1 MQVAIGA
8 NKCNVCDIRTS
19 NFALDYC
26 LILLTFLL
34 ITARLRMLAFEE
46 ADECNDN
53 TRKATMNEHHG
64 DWQLARQIL
73 RIKVSC

>member
-1 MQVAIGA
+1 LVPT
-8 NKCNVCDIRTS
+8 NVTYVISEPATS
-19 NFALDYC
+19 HF
-26 LILLTFLL
+26 
-34 ITARLRMLAFEE
+34 TARLRMLAFEE

-53 TRKATMNEHHG
+53 KRKATMNEHHG